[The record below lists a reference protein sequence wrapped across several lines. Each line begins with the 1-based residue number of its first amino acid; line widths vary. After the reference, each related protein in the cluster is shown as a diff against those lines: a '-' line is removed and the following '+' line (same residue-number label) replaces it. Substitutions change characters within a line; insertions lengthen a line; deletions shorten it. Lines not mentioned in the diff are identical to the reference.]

1 MLISIS
7 NSKQPTPDKCHLFK
21 VDVMKKD
28 EEYSTLDL
36 IGF

>member
-1 MLISIS
+1 MS
-7 NSKQPTPDKCHLFK
+7 NSKQPTTDKCHLFK
-21 VDVMKKD
+21 VDVINKD